1 MIERILKVDNFGVFD
16 SFDWNKVA
24 SLPDFNDKNIVYG
37 WNYSGKT
44 TLSRIFKSLKDRK
57 VHEDFDKATFKIKTD
72 KGEIGSDKLIE
83 FPYDVEVFNAEYVRE
98 NLRWEYDESINAIS
112 FEVGENAKVKQQI
125 VLLNDRINAING
137 DEVLKG
143 EKSPHRELINALN
156 AFEDKFSKEAKRIKN
171 DAFSSL
177 IEFRKDHL
185 KKVLSAVIGDINSYI
200 ITDETELARLAVAV
214 KMDRPNDEISIINFD
229 GSYEQILNTAKD
241 LLKREPK
248 KEELIESLEDINSF
262 YWAKKG
268 LQLHKDAGKCK
279 FCDNTLD
286 AKRIETLVNYFSNEV
301 AVLRENIQDLL
312 KLIEDEVESVNHI
325 NAPLSVN
332 DFNEG
337 YKQNY
342 EQQKV
347 HLEKEKG
354 TYLEALVNI
363 KKELLLKQEKYLFKS
378 IESEAPISAVKSF
391 YSAIESVNEIIEAN
405 NLFVLNFDEELEND
419 REKYKKHLVSLYLKT
434 EDFISVNAKAEKAQA
449 TIKVLEAEVADAM
462 KKITGLEAEINKVSL
477 GCEELNSF
485 IKSFLNREDITIVV
499 NKETNSFNLKRGEIL
514 AKNLSEGE
522 KSAIAFSYFL
532 VYLESLCKSGKL
544 LDKII
549 FIDDPISSLDTNHIA
564 KIYSI
569 INTFFFRE
577 GFDQSE
583 PNKVINCFKQLFIST
598 HNFEFFSF
606 LKDSNRLKKKKKVMQ
621 DGKSVEVPAVEY
633 FFIRKITVNTS
644 TIAPLPQALKKYKSE
659 YILLFSHIYDFY
671 FRGCSMDDEYFI
683 LMPNAIRRFLEVY
696 TLMKLPHI
704 ADELDNRLNELVGDA
719 MQIKFLHHFSHFT
732 SFEKILKYDDLIAIL
747 PDATTELISLLEKD
761 PSHYASLKRA
771 IGAK

>member
-16 SFDWNKVA
+16 SFEWNKVTG
-24 SLPDFNDKNIVYG
+24 LPDFNDKNIVYG

-72 KGEIGSDKLIE
+72 KGEIGSDRLNE
-83 FPYDVEVFNAEYVRE
+83 FPYEVEVFNAEYVRE

-125 VLLNDRINAING
+125 VSLSDRIKAING
-137 DEVLKG
+137 DEVLIG
-143 EKSPHRELINALN
+143 EKSIHRELVNELN

-185 KKVLSAVIGDINSYI
+185 KKAVTAVIGDINQYI

-214 KMDRPNDEISIINFD
+214 KIDRPNDEIPKINFD
-229 GSYEQILNTAKD
+229 GSYEKILNATKD
-241 LLKREPK
+241 LLKREPI
-248 KEELIESLEDINSF
+248 KEELIESLEDISSF
-262 YWAKKG
+262 YWAKQG
-268 LQLHKDAGKCK
+268 LQLHRDIGKCK

-286 AKRIETLVNYFSNEV
+286 ERRVEKLVNYFSNEV
-301 AVLRENIQDLL
+301 AVLRENIQDIL
-312 KLIEDEVESVNHI
+312 KWIEDEVESVNHI

-342 EQQKV
+342 EQHKR
-347 HLEKEKG
+347 HFDNEKG
-354 TYLEALVNI
+354 AYLDALIVV
-363 KKELLLKQEKYLFKS
+363 KEDLLLKQEKFLFKS
-378 IESEAPISAVKSF
+378 IESEAPASADKNF
-391 YSAIESVNEIIEAN
+391 YSAIEAVNKIIEAN
-405 NLFVLNFDEELEND
+405 NLFVLNFDEELESE

-434 EDFISVNAKAEKAQA
+434 EDFISINTKAEKAQVA
-449 TIKVLEAEVADAM
+449 INALDDEVAETI
-462 KKITGLEAEINKVSL
+462 KKITSLEAEINKVSL

-499 NKETNSFNLKRGEIL
+499 NKETNSFNLKRGQIL

-569 INTFFFRE
+569 INTFFFRQ
-577 GFDQSE
+577 GFDQNE

-606 LKDSNRLKKKKKVMQ
+606 LKDSNRLKKKKKVIREE
-621 DGKSVEVPAVEY
+621 KSIEVPSVEY
-633 FFIRKITVNTS
+633 YFIRKVTVNTS
-644 TIAPLPQALKKYKSE
+644 TITPLPQALKKYKSE
-659 YILLFSHIYDFY
+659 YILLFSHIFDFY
-671 FRGCSMDDEYFI
+671 SRGCSIDDEYFI

-747 PDATTELISLLEKD
+747 PDATTELINLLEKD
-761 PSHYASLKRA
+761 LSHYTSLKRA
-771 IGAK
+771 IGVK